1 MTGATVRLKAET
13 PEGLGVSEN
22 QFISEKHGCGVIAPE
37 ISYVTTEDHWALALY
52 RFRPSVQRRC
62 KTPVL
67 LLHGLGGNRVNIDP
81 DPKFSLAYFL
91 ARKGF
96 YVFLAELR
104 GAGLSRPIQSGTKRS
119 AGWGLEDY
127 IYRDLPAIWETVRAL
142 TKADSVHG
150 VGHSMGGMLLLAG
163 QVHGIV
169 PFKTISAI
177 GTPHVQDLTFRP
189 QERRMLGI
197 LSRLP
202 KTGARQ
208 LPLVKLF
215 GVAGRLGKVGAW
227 IVDERLLNVSNISER
242 VLSRLAMEGTDN
254 VPLQLLVELYER

>member
-1 MTGATVRLKAET
+1 
-13 PEGLGVSEN
+13 
-22 QFISEKHGCGVIAPE
+22 
-37 ISYVTTEDHWALALY
+37 
-52 RFRPSVQRRC
+52 
-62 KTPVL
+62 
-67 LLHGLGGNRVNIDP
+67 
-81 DPKFSLAYFL
+81 
-91 ARKGF
+91 
-96 YVFLAELR
+96 
-104 GAGLSRPIQSGTKRS
+104 
-119 AGWGLEDY
+119 
-127 IYRDLPAIWETVRAL
+127 
-142 TKADSVHG
+142 
-150 VGHSMGGMLLLAG
+150 MLLLAG

-254 VPLQLLVELYER
+254 VPLQLLVELYERSNVTTGYKGAYDYEDFLHRVDCPVLVIGGEVDGIAPAKSVEKLAMKLKGSLVRYLQVGRKWGHLQDYGHLDLMVGLEAPREVFPKVFDFLVES